1 VKRVTTYISETPE
14 LFCTLSGVGFPGEID
29 IEVVLDSYAGVFDYM
44 ERLQA
49 KLPGCIREYEQHE
62 FTAVHKVDYLPL

>member
-1 VKRVTTYISETPE
+1 
-14 LFCTLSGVGFPGEID
+14 
-29 IEVVLDSYAGVFDYM
+29 VFDYM